1 MKLYFSPGACSLSPH
16 IVLRETGLS
25 FELEQVDLRTK
36 RTSAGTDFFLINA
49 KGQVPA
55 LLLNDGDVLTEGPA
69 IVQYIA
75 DMVPAMRLV
84 PPLGS
89 KERYHLQEWLN
100 FITSELHK
108 NFGPLFRPG
117 TPEVCKSIAVELIA
131 DRFSLVDKHLSD
143 RKYLMGEH
151 FTVSDA
157 YLFYATHAA
166 QRAGLDL
173 HQWPN
178 LKAFRDRVAFRPSV
192 QVAIQAEGLRIPLQ
206 PQTGLIHDPLA
217 DLRTA
222 LRNAGPGLDSVKIGI
237 VDGLPDLTHPAL
249 QQASLEVITSMVPEG
264 SWAPDSHG
272 TSVSSIIFGDGNSV
286 RGIAPG
292 CSGIVLPIFFGNQ
305 TEGRPKPASQLD
317 LARAIT
323 LALENDVSIINISAG
338 QKVATPE
345 ADTHLEQ
352 ALQRSEERRVLVV
365 AAVGNDGCACLHLP
379 AGVASV
385 LAVGAIDAGGKPL
398 EASNFGDAYQ
408 QNGLLAPGE
417 NLIVA
422 LPNAK
427 VGTASGTSYA
437 TAVVSG
443 VAALLLSVAQR
454 QNYPIDAID
463 VRRILLD
470 SAVPCPL
477 ARDEMCDRFLA
488 GMLDGA
494 AALALLHQTGATRKL
509 AMATTAD
516 RTSIS
521 IDTIG
526 QSQSVKGREYHVMT
540 NSDAMQSDT
549 ATIEAPGFTPS
560 ATNQQSKLA
569 EDGGDSLASQASI
582 SPASLTGTSA
592 DSSNL
597 SRVSQQA
604 CSCGG
609 GHAPQIVYALGALWF
624 DFGTEARH
632 DAFVQQLGDP
642 IQANNPNV
650 LISFLRE
657 NLQFAGGLTFIL
669 MQEQIPLYAIQ
680 PAGPFARETYNAM
693 LDALTSSMES
703 GGNEQ
708 RVSVPG
714 VISGSTRL
722 LNGMIVP
729 VVFPDLRG
737 MYKWR
742 SEHLIELTRAA
753 APEHAETDDAIL
765 NFLNRVYYELRNL
778 GVAPQDRAINYAATN
793 AFQARQAF
801 ADAVGRSLVLDSI
814 KVVKSPIC
822 RPDSDCWDVELVMF
836 DDEDERH
843 PNRIY
848 RFTVDVSETI
858 PVTIGTVRTWASRGS
873 GR

>member
-16 IVLRETGLS
+16 IVLREAGVL

-36 RTSAGTDFFLINA
+36 RTSTGTDFLLINA
-49 KGQVPA
+49 KGLVPV
-55 LLLNDGDVLTEGPA
+55 LLLDDGDVLTEGPA

-75 DMVPAMRLV
+75 DMVPAMRLA
-84 PPLGS
+84 PPPGS
-89 KERYHLQEWLN
+89 KERYRLQEWLN

-108 NFGPLFRPG
+108 NFSPLFRLG

-131 DRFSLVDKHLSD
+131 DRFGLVDAHLSD
-143 RKYLMGEH
+143 HEYLMGEH

-157 YLFYATHAA
+157 YLFYTTHAA
-166 QRAGLDL
+166 QRVGLDF
-173 HQWPN
+173 HRWPN
-178 LKAFRDRVAFRPSV
+178 LIAFRERVASRPSV
-192 QVAIQAEGLRIPLQ
+192 QAAIRAEGLQIPLQ
-206 PQTGLIHDPLA
+206 QQAGPVHDPLS
-217 DLRTA
+217 DLRAA
-222 LRNAGPGLDSVKIGI
+222 LGSAGSGLSSVKIGI

-249 QQASLEVITSMVPEG
+249 QHASIEVLAAMVPEG
-264 SWAPDSHG
+264 SWTPDSHG
-272 TSVSSIIFGDGNSV
+272 TSVSSIILGDGSSV

-292 CSGIVLPIFFGNQ
+292 CSGIVLPIFFGKQ
-305 TEGRPKPASQLD
+305 TELRPKPASQLD

-323 LALENDVSIINISAG
+323 LALENDVSIINVSAG
-338 QKVATPE
+338 QRVATPA

-352 ALQRSEERRVLVV
+352 ALQRSEELRVLVV
-365 AAVGNDGCACLHLP
+365 AAAGNDGCACLHLP

-385 LAVGAIDAGGKPL
+385 LAVGAVDVHGKPL

-417 NLIVA
+417 NLVVA
-422 LPNAK
+422 LPNGM
-427 VGTASGTSYA
+427 VSTASGTSYA

-443 VAALLLSVAQR
+443 VAALLLSVAR
-454 QNYPIDAID
+454 RENYPVDAID

-470 SAVPCPL
+470 TAVHCPL
-477 ARDEMCDRFLA
+477 AHDEMCDRFLV

-494 AALALLHQTGATRKL
+494 AALALLHQIGATRKW
-509 AMATTAD
+509 AKVTTAD
-516 RTSIS
+516 PISVSIM
-521 IDTIG
+521 DPPHV
-526 QSQSVKGREYHVMT
+526 VKGMEHTMT
-540 NSDAMQSDT
+540 THSDAMQSET
-549 ATIEAPGFTPS
+549 ATIEAPGLTPS
-560 ATNQQSKLA
+560 ATHQQNELA
-569 EDGGDSLASQASI
+569 EDLGSNSASQANI
-582 SPASLTGTSA
+582 SPASLTSA
-592 DSSNL
+592 LASSPNL

-609 GHAPQIVYALGALWF
+609 GQTPQIIYALGALWF

-642 IQANNPNV
+642 IQANNPNA

-680 PAGPFARETYNAM
+680 PAGPFALETYNAM
-693 LDALTSSMES
+693 LDALTSSMEA

-708 RVSVPG
+708 RVSIPG

-729 VVFPDLRG
+729 VMFPDLRG

-742 SEHLIELTRAA
+742 SEHLIELSRAA
-753 APEHAETDDAIL
+753 APEHTETDDAIL

-801 ADAVGRSLVLDSI
+801 ADAVGRSLALDSI
-814 KVVKSPIC
+814 KVIKSPIC

-836 DDEDERH
+836 DDEDERR

-858 PVTIGTVRTWASRGS
+858 PVTIGTVRTWASRAS